1 MRDVALARQL
11 AVKRGEEITHLAG
24 VRQDLSI
31 QLHASS
37 RSVPD
42 PRAHG
47 PGTSEQP
54 SVADLVLDLDGLCGA
69 PINRTR
75 SLAATTTASQCVKA
89 VVINAIASA
98 SSAFGAAQ
106 EKKILA

>member
-54 SVADLVLDLDGLCGA
+54 SVADLVLDLDGFCGA
-69 PINRTR
+69 PTNRTR
-75 SLAATTTASQCVKA
+75 NLAATTTASQCAEV
-89 VVINAIASA
+89 VVINAAANAAST
-98 SSAFGAAQ
+98 SSAAQ
-106 EKKILA
+106 GKKILA